1 MYRGRGHYSA
11 NMKGKEKITVRT
23 LESISVSVQF
33 SCSVVSDCVTPWTAA
48 HQASL
53 SIANSWSLLK
63 PMSIESVMPSNH
75 LILCHPFLLPPSI
88 FPGIKVFSNESV
100 LRMRWPKYWS
110 FNFSISPSVNIQDWF
125 PESIRMDWLDLLAVQ
140 ATLKNLL
147 QHHTSKVSTLW
158 HYDYW
163 KNHSLD

>member
-1 MYRGRGHYSA
+1 MGVEDIIQQIW
-11 NMKGKEKITVRT
+11 KGKKKLVRT
-23 LESISVSVQF
+23 LESTSVSVQF

-53 SIANSWSLLK
+53 SIASPWSLLK
-63 PMSIESVMPSNH
+63 PMSIELVMPSNH
-75 LILCHPFLLPPSI
+75 LILCHPFLLLPSI

-100 LRMRWPKYWS
+100 LRMRWPKYSS
-110 FNFSISPSVNIQDWF
+110 FSFSISPSVNIQDWF

-140 ATLKNLL
+140 VTLKNLL
-147 QHHTSKVSTLW
+147 QHHTSKAPTLR